1 MEHAEL
7 MKELNRILAY
17 LFDDDDKR
25 KNKSLKP
32 NHKSQTRVSINNDKS
47 KNDI

>member
-1 MEHAEL
+1 MEHSEL

-17 LFDDDDKR
+17 LFDDDKKR
-25 KNKSLKP
+25 DRETP
-32 NHKSQTRVSINNDKS
+32 EKSQDTRVVHGKYKS

>member
-1 MEHAEL
+1 MQHIEL

-17 LFDDDDKR
+17 LFDDDKE

-32 NHKSQTRVSINNDKS
+32 NHKSQTRVTNNNDKS
-47 KNDI
+47 KYSK